1 VNTAAKKSKAIVRR
15 ALRAMDDR
23 GDLRKERGALRAERD
38 LLRLVVQD
46 DKARLESMVSELHR
60 LRELAYGAEL
70 RDTPA
75 YDYLFV
81 LTYGR
86 TGSTLLQGIL
96 DRTPGYCIRGENGG
110 VVHDL
115 FRYHRTATHH
125 RDRLARKEP
134 LPPTHPWWG
143 IDGFPEDVA
152 LREYRHLV
160 LDTVLRP
167 TVGSRVVGYK
177 EIDWSYDDLDDY
189 IDFMRRVFPGARY
202 VVNTRDLADVA
213 KSKWWANRPDAAVRL
228 EKLDTQV
235 RDAGKRLG
243 DAAFHVHYDDYK
255 DDPAALRGMFEWLG
269 APFDAKRIAAV
280 MSQPHSY

>member
-1 VNTAAKKSKAIVRR
+1 MNTAAAKSKAIVKR
-15 ALRAMDDR
+15 ALRAIDDR
-23 GDLRKERGALRAERD
+23 GDIRKERNALRAERD
-38 LLRLVVQD
+38 LLRLVVRD
-46 DKARLESMVSELHR
+46 DAARLESMVTELHR
-60 LRELAYGAEL
+60 LRELAFGGEQ
-70 RDTPA
+70 RDAPA

-110 VVHDL
+110 VVYEL
-115 FRYHRTATHH
+115 FRYHRTAIRH

-134 LPPTHPWWG
+134 LPPQHPWWG

-177 EIDWSYDDLDDY
+177 EIEWGYDDLDDY
-189 IDFMRRVFPGARY
+189 LDFMRRVFPGARY

-213 KSKWWANRPDAAVRL
+213 KSKWWANRPDAREQL
-228 EKLDTQV
+228 EKLDSRV

-243 DAAFHVHYDDYK
+243 DAAYHVHYDDYK
-255 DDPAALRGMFEWLG
+255 DDPAALRGMFQWLG
-269 APFDAKRIAAV
+269 APFDRSRIAAV

>member
-1 VNTAAKKSKAIVRR
+1 VNTAAKKSKAMVRR
-15 ALRAMDDR
+15 ALRVVDDR
-23 GDLRKERGALRAERD
+23 ADLRKERNTLRAERD
-38 LLRLVVQD
+38 LLRLVVRD
-46 DKARLESMVSELHR
+46 DAARLESMVTELHR
-60 LRELAYGAEL
+60 LRELAFGAEQ

-110 VVHDL
+110 VVYEL
-115 FRYHRTATHH
+115 FRYHRTAIRH

-134 LPPTHPWWG
+134 LPPQHPWWG

-152 LREYRHLV
+152 LRDYRHLV

-177 EIDWSYDDLDDY
+177 EIEWGYDDLDDY
-189 IDFMRRVFPGARY
+189 LDFMRRVFPGARY

-213 KSKWWANRPDAAVRL
+213 KSKWWANRPDAREHL
-228 EKLDTQV
+228 EKLDGRV
-235 RDAGKRLG
+235 RAAGERLG
-243 DAAFHVHYDDYK
+243 DAAYHVHYDDYK
-255 DDPAALRGMFEWLG
+255 DDPAALRGMFQWLG
-269 APFDAKRIAAV
+269 APFDRNRIAAV